1 MELYI
6 VGGRQKKR
14 FVRPDDAEHRFES
27 AVIIRFD
34 TETQSSQQVVD
45 YKTLGNA
52 KADSEAS
59 NLFTSSTLQ
68 GRKLYTCT
76 YTEVLIFEVPLF
88 KQVGYISLPSFNALH
103 HVSPTRNGT
112 LLIAN
117 TGLDMVVETTLEGV
131 VLREWNVLGDDPW
144 KRFFQD
150 VDYRKVLST
159 KPHQSHPNFVFQ
171 IGDHVWVTRFHQR
184 DALCLTQPKQ
194 NIALSLGFPH
204 DGLLYG
210 GMLYFTTVDGH
221 LIEADPNS
229 FQVTSTWDLRALRG
243 DPRAILGWCR
253 GVAFIEGGR
262 VWIGFTRIRKS
273 SALENLNWIKHGF
286 SEVDT
291 PTHIALFDLA
301 ENRFLRQ
308 IDLESHGV
316 NILFSIH
323 PIADSI

>member
-6 VGGRQKKR
+6 IGGRQKR
-14 FVRPDDAEHRFES
+14 RLVRPDDAEHRFES
-27 AVIIRFD
+27 AVIIRLD
-34 TETQSSQQVVD
+34 TGTESSEQLVD
-45 YKTLGNA
+45 YKTRGEA

-59 NLFTSSTLQ
+59 NLFTSSTL
-68 GRKLYTCT
+68 RDHKLYTCT
-76 YTEVLIFEVPLF
+76 YTEVLIFDVPRF
-88 KQVGYISLPSFNALH
+88 NQVGYISLPRFNAVH
-103 HVSPTRNGT
+103 HVRPTPNGT

-117 TGLDMVVETTLEGV
+117 TGLDMVVESTIAGEILN
-131 VLREWNVLGDDPW
+131 EWNVLGVDPW
-144 KRFFQD
+144 ERFSKG
-150 VDYRKVLST
+150 VDYRKVLNT

-171 IGDHVWVTRFHQR
+171 LGDQVWVTRFHQR
-184 DALCLTQPKQ
+184 DALCLTKPDQR
-194 NIALSLGFPH
+194 ISLSLGFPH
-204 DGLLYG
+204 DGLLHR

-229 FQVTSTWDLRALRG
+229 LQITSTWDLRALRG
-243 DPRAILGWCR
+243 DPRGILGWCR
-253 GVAFIEGGR
+253 GVAFIEKSL

-286 SEVDT
+286 RAVDT

-301 ENRFLRQ
+301 ENRFLKK

-323 PIADSI
+323 ATADLT